1 MTLFGNLPIPATINP
16 ITRLPN
22 IAFAKRRTCGYARVS
37 TDKDEQFT
45 SYEAQVDYY
54 TKFIKSK
61 PDWEFVDVYTD
72 EGITGTNT
80 KKRDG
85 FKQMIED
92 ALEGK
97 IDLIVTKSV
106 SRFARNTVD
115 SLVTIRELK
124 AKGVEVYFEKE
135 NIWTVDSKGELLLT
149 IMSSL
154 AQEESRSISEN
165 VTWGKRKSAA
175 DGKISLGYKQFLGY
189 DKGEKGSLVVN
200 PEQAVLVKRIYR
212 EFMQGKTPWM
222 IAHTFSEEKIP
233 TPSGKSTNWRVS
245 VIESIL
251 TNEKYKGAALLQ
263 KKFTVDYLTKKMK
276 TNEGEV
282 PQYYVEESHEAIIPP
297 DEWDKV
303 QKEFVRRKAMG
314 RSYSGNSIFATKV
327 ICEDCGSFF
336 GSKVWNSTSEKYRRT
351 IWQCNNKFKG
361 EQKCSTPHIT
371 EETLREAF
379 IEAFNILFCNMDE
392 VIQNCEM
399 IAEQLTDCTSIDEQI
414 YELKQELDVITEMI
428 QKCVQENAT
437 TPLSQEEYLKRYQSF
452 VDKYK
457 SKNEELTK
465 LEQDKILKISRG
477 ESFKEFIDAFV
488 KVDGYIEE
496 FDDSLWLTTVEK
508 VIVKKN
514 QDLTFRFFNGTEIEV
529 SSKKCNKP
537 KCS

>member
-1 MTLFGNLPIPATINP
+1 
-16 ITRLPN
+16 
-22 IAFAKRRTCGYARVS
+22 
-37 TDKDEQFT
+37 
-45 SYEAQVDYY
+45 
-54 TKFIKSK
+54 
-61 PDWEFVDVYTD
+61 
-72 EGITGTNT
+72 
-80 KKRDG
+80 
-85 FKQMIED
+85 
-92 ALEGK
+92 
-97 IDLIVTKSV
+97 
-106 SRFARNTVD
+106 
-115 SLVTIRELK
+115 
-124 AKGVEVYFEKE
+124 
-135 NIWTVDSKGELLLT
+135 
-149 IMSSL
+149 
-154 AQEESRSISEN
+154 
-165 VTWGKRKSAA
+165 
-175 DGKISLGYKQFLGY
+175 
-189 DKGEKGSLVVN
+189 
-200 PEQAVLVKRIYR
+200 
-212 EFMQGKTPWM
+212 
-222 IAHTFSEEKIP
+222 
-233 TPSGKSTNWRVS
+233 
-245 VIESIL
+245 
-251 TNEKYKGAALLQ
+251 
-263 KKFTVDYLTKKMK
+263 MK